1 LNYWFP
7 QGFLRHIGRNN
18 VAVHTRREIASTA
31 EAIQRYL
38 ATRPNASE
46 TVDGVAKWW
55 LLRQRYEDSIEHVQ
69 LALNLL
75 EERGL
80 VIKIRMNDGKEIYK
94 SAREEMT
101 RRKTAG

>member
-1 LNYWFP
+1 MAAY
-7 QGFLRHIGRNN
+7 
-18 VAVHTRREIASTA
+18 TRREIASTA
-31 EAIQRYL
+31 EAIKRYL

-75 EERGL
+75 EERGA
-80 VIKIRMNDGKEIYK
+80 VIRVRQSDGKEIYK
-94 SAREEMT
+94 SAREDS
-101 RRKTAG
+101 RRKTGSH

>member
-1 LNYWFP
+1 
-7 QGFLRHIGRNN
+7 
-18 VAVHTRREIASTA
+18 VAAHTRREIASTA
-31 EAIQRYL
+31 EAIKRYL

-75 EERGL
+75 EKMGAVVR
-80 VIKIRMNDGKEIYK
+80 IRQSDGKEIYK
-94 SAREEMT
+94 SALAVSK
-101 RRKTAG
+101 RKASGH